1 MLKSMF
7 YPSHFF
13 GTPRPLT
20 WSAVGVIQAVTNIIL
35 IEHPNK
41 CSCRPWLAWDVT
53 NSTKTDQLSDRHRW
67 WKTSMFQGQNMFNP
81 HLTHA
86 QKTYLWYLAPQPSP
100 ETVPAS
106 HRVISGPPSYI
117 AHHGFRQHLQ
127 HCVVHFAART
137 APNAP
142 AELLRAR
149 RIWRFCS
156 GENRGYHMISRGKT
170 VSMFSIVFF

>member
-1 MLKSMF
+1 MVKNFDVSKVK
-7 YPSHFF
+7 
-13 GTPRPLT
+13 T
-20 WSAVGVIQAVTNIIL
+20 
-35 IEHPNK
+35 
-41 CSCRPWLAWDVT
+41 CS
-53 NSTKTDQLSDRHRW
+53 
-67 WKTSMFQGQNMFNP
+67 NP

-156 GENRGYHMISRGKT
+156 GENRGISHDFTVKNCKHVFDCFLLVGGLSWFISRWKGIGSGSKHLE
-170 VSMFSIVFF
+170 VNFQRFEVGWCSW